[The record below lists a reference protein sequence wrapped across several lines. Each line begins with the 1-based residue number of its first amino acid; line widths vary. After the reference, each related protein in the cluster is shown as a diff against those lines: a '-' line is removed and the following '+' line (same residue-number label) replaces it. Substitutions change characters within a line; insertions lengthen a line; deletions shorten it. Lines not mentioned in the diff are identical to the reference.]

1 MDSDTQGNEQQREE
15 LSQQD
20 NPLDVSQEG
29 TKDIECSTANVDV
42 DAMSPMQMYDFFQQ
56 KGYGGLA
63 YSLFS
68 ANSRSVAKR
77 N

>member
-1 MDSDTQGNEQQREE
+1 MDSDMQGNEQQQEE

-29 TKDIECSTANVDV
+29 TKGIECSTVNVDV
-42 DAMSPMQMYDFFQQ
+42 DAMYPMQMYVFFQQ

-63 YSLFS
+63 YSCQLF
-68 ANSRSVAKR
+68 RDQ
-77 N
+77 